1 MLIRTRSAFI
11 KSSAAFAVFILTS
24 ALFAERLPLYWGD
37 NGDDAISA
45 SASIADLPEAPTPHI
60 TGDLNQYEIAQAPA
74 PPAAQIPAATG
85 SDSSSDVR
93 ASAETQKTDHEKAE
107 EQVKKQEHQRV
118 MGIIPAFNTSYDANA
133 ASLTPKEK
141 LNLAFHSAV
150 DPYTFGIAFIVA
162 GLGEAKDDN
171 VGEGWGPVGYLKRS
185 GAAYLDAFDG
195 TMIGNAFLPILLH
208 QDPRYFRLGHGTAKH
223 RLLYAIA
230 TSYICKHD
238 KTRKWEPNYS
248 NVGGNIISGAI
259 SNLYYPSQ
267 GSGWGQTLSN
277 GFVVT
282 TEGTFGGVLQEFWPD
297 ISRKL
302 FHKDPTNGHDAE
314 MRAADAAA
322 KQAKADAKKAGQS
335 QQ

>member
-11 KSSAAFAVFILTS
+11 RSSTALFVFVLSS
-24 ALFAERLPLYWGD
+24 ALFAERLPLSWSD
-37 NGDDAISA
+37 NADEPAGALVSL
-45 SASIADLPEAPTPHI
+45 SDLPEAPTPQI
-60 TGDLNQYEIAQAPA
+60 TVDSTQQEATQTPA
-74 PPAAQIPAATG
+74 SPAAQGQAPTG
-85 SDSSSDVR
+85 SDSPSAAPASS
-93 ASAETQKTDHEKAE
+93 ETRKTDHEKAE

-141 LNLAFHSAV
+141 LNLAFHSAI

-162 GLGEAKDDN
+162 GIGEAKDDD
-171 VGEGWGPVGYLKRS
+171 VGEGWGPVGYLRRS
-185 GAAYLDAFDG
+185 GAAYLDSFDG

-238 KTRKWEPNYS
+238 KTGKWEPNYS

-297 ISRKL
+297 ISRKF

-322 KQAKADAKKAGQS
+322 KQAKSDAKKASQS
-335 QQ
+335 QP